1 MAALTASRGGRR
13 GQIHRGSG
21 SLGYLCSGRRE
32 DVVEK
37 GLGAA
42 VSSNEETSWAEAGS
56 KAVGWKVVLG
66 ADEDEEDEDEDG
78 SRDEEELE
86 EDDDF

>member
-1 MAALTASRGGRR
+1 MSR
-13 GQIHRGSG
+13 
-21 SLGYLCSGRRE
+21 
-32 DVVEK
+32 
-37 GLGAA
+37 
-42 VSSNEETSWAEAGS
+42 NEETSWAEAGS

-66 ADEDEEDEDEDG
+66 DDDEDEEDEDG